1 MQRAIEYL
9 TACMR
14 NAFEAA
20 RRFDTEP
27 VASREEDARI
37 RDIYLADAEGYSKSI
52 FALREAPVE
61 PETSRISFERFRA
74 ALEKE
79 GFSQEETMRI
89 NGALVGAML
98 GRKMDADTSELVQRD
113 RGA

>member
-1 MQRAIEYL
+1 
-9 TACMR
+9 MR
-14 NAFEAA
+14 HAFEAA
-20 RRFDTEP
+20 KRFDTEP

-61 PETSRISFERFRA
+61 PETSRISFKRFRA

-79 GFSQEETMRI
+79 GFTPEQVTKI
-89 NGALVGAML
+89 NGALVGSML
-98 GRKMDADTSELVQRD
+98 GRMVNAD
-113 RGA
+113 